1 VSKKNTAFLGI
12 GANLG
17 DRAETLRL
25 AVAKLNAHEQI
36 NVEAVSSVYETGP
49 VGVLDQPDFLNAV
62 VQVETSLTA
71 QALLD
76 ALLETELFFGRKRLK
91 KWGPRIL
98 DLDVLLFG
106 EAVIDEPG
114 LTVPHPY
121 LHVRGFVLYPL
132 CDLIAG
138 EKHPVLGC
146 SFASLLKEV
155 DDGAVHRVE
164 NLSLWA

>member
-1 VSKKNTAFLGI
+1 MSEKTTAYLGI

-25 AVAKLNAHEQI
+25 AVAKLDDHKQI
-36 NVEAVSSVYETGP
+36 AVEAVSSVYETGP

-62 VQVETSLTA
+62 VQVETTLTA
-71 QALLD
+71 QGLLEV
-76 ALLETELFFGRKRLK
+76 LLETELFFGRKRLK

-106 EAVIDEPG
+106 DAVIDEPG

-132 CDLIAG
+132 CDLISEG
-138 EKHPVLGC
+138 IHPVLGC
-146 SFASLLKEV
+146 SFASLLIEV

-164 NLSLWA
+164 HLVLWN